1 MTQATASS
9 SIPTV
14 PIKKN
19 RIEEPSGPS
28 STESAT
34 SVNDDSTVTENN
46 TEETRKEV
54 EKLSHEEKKRN
65 SKLLTVDEED
75 QDDAASVNMEG
86 SIHEPEAET
95 GRKRKML
102 ERAESANV
110 VNEESVKRIK
120 EDDLE
125 VSLALPRCRREIPRY
140 LI

>member
-1 MTQATASS
+1 M
-9 SIPTV
+9 
-14 PIKKN
+14 
-19 RIEEPSGPS
+19 
-28 STESAT
+28 
-34 SVNDDSTVTENN
+34 NDDSTVTENN